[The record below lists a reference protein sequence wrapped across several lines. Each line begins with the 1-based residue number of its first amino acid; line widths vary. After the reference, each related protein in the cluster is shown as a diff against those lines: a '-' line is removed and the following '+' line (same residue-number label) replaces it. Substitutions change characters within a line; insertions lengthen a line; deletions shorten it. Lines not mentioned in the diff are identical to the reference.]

1 MLLQVDNIFLLE
13 PLDELIA
20 SQDLPENVSQFE
32 LHSQSFKKNFD
43 KFYFYLKVSLR
54 ISWLILKKMPKDH
67 IPGLYKKQD
76 INPDLFMNIVKA
88 IKAAGVQ

>member
-54 ISWLILKKMPKDH
+54 IS
-67 IPGLYKKQD
+67 
-76 INPDLFMNIVKA
+76 
-88 IKAAGVQ
+88 